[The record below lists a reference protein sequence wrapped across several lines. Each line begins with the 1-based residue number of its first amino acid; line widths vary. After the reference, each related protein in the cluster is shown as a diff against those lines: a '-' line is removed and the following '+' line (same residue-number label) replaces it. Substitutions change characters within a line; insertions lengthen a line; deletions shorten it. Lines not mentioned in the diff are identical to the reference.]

1 MRKRIQILVVQRQNN
16 ASAHPNQQMPFGKR
30 YSAHVA
36 SPQVPLPVPL
46 LRRLPQSPAYWQLRQ
61 SSSPCAMHDVR
72 LVPFL
77 FPSAC
82 ASPLCD
88 RLFFGAHVAN
98 PLMGCICFFQQN
110 LICFGTSNARQ
121 RSYWKSR
128 QKGGSNVQADIHC
141 PVLFLR
147 QTVPSRLRLPSC
159 TLTRICQCAAVP
171 KNPDFQKYCGAAWEI
186 KSGGMRG
193 GFAASVR
200 RQFYFA
206 GRKISAPRKTG
217 ALCAPSG

>member
-1 MRKRIQILVVQRQNN
+1 
-16 ASAHPNQQMPFGKR
+16 
-30 YSAHVA
+30 
-36 SPQVPLPVPL
+36 
-46 LRRLPQSPAYWQLRQ
+46 
-61 SSSPCAMHDVR
+61 MHSVR
-72 LVPFL
+72 LAPFL

-82 ASPLCD
+82 ASPEPPYGVHL
-88 RLFFGAHVAN
+88 L
-98 PLMGCICFFQQN
+98 FQQN

-121 RSYWKSR
+121 HAYWKSR
-128 QKGGSNVQADIHC
+128 PKGGSNVQAGIHR

-147 QTVPSRLRLPSC
+147 QTVPSRLLLPSY

-200 RQFYFA
+200 RQFHFA

-217 ALCAPSG
+217 ALCGPVQGEIAWPPQRTA